1 MGTREKLFRQK
12 LADQIEGLLTQSE
25 KVFTSEKLD
34 NLWLNDMISR
44 NQELN
49 RALTIYQFLHDLP
62 ENEKLQVEFLELKEE
77 EESNSEKEIPN
88 YGDEILKEID
98 EFESKES
105 VEVFEVVDE
114 TVENGPQEIEK
125 PVETTT
131 DSEDTETKV
140 DETSTHKEVE
150 IVIEEDTDENE
161 PENILE
167 VDEVTEKLTVEPEE
181 EPESTDIIDSQEE
194 VTTPEIVEAKTEE
207 TKKEINDA
215 VANTTPSLADKLSTK
230 SIQKLADSIALNE
243 RFLFSNE
250 LFNGNMEA
258 FKRALTE
265 LDHIA
270 SKEDAHRYIE
280 VQLQKEN
287 NWEMD
292 SDTVQNFISLVD
304 RRFN

>member
-34 NLWLNDMISR
+34 NTWLNGMLSKNR
-44 NQELN
+44 ELN

-77 EESNSEKEIPN
+77 EESITEKEIPN

-98 EFESKES
+98 EFETKES
-105 VEVFEVVDE
+105 VEVFEVTEDPEQSTPELTEATVDSPPIE
-114 TVENGPQEIEK
+114 EEEII
-125 PVETTT
+125 
-131 DSEDTETKV
+131 SETETIQV
-140 DETSTHKEVE
+140 EEDEEDNSEEEVIEVE
-150 IVIEEDTDENE
+150 IIETEETIAPSPE
-161 PENILE
+161 P
-167 VDEVTEKLTVEPEE
+167 
-181 EPESTDIIDSQEE
+181 
-194 VTTPEIVEAKTEE
+194 TPAKSAKKTEE
-207 TKKEINDA
+207 PTTEINDA
-215 VANTTPSLADKLSTK
+215 VANSTPSLADKLSTK

-270 SKEDAHRYIE
+270 SKEDANRYIE

-287 NWEMD
+287 NWNMD
-292 SDTVQNFISLVD
+292 SDTVQSFISLVD